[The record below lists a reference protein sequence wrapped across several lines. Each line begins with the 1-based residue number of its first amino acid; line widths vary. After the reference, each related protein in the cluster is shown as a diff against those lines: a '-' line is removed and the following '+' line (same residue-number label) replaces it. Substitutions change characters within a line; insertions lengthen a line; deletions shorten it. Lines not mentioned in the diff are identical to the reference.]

1 MEEEKR
7 TLTFHRPGGDD
18 PNQSM
23 RTHDASQ
30 QLWRSAGGGG
40 NTLRVKMVECV
51 SQVDE
56 AYGDARFEPLTRALE
71 ILGSINA
78 EQELEVLREQ
88 WRDVD
93 GMVDAVVEVHHEGF
107 NTSLQNYSKIIQ
119 LLAEAQHYMHA
130 VRRNLMLAQDNLS
143 VDTRNLLEAYHK
155 HAVVSEMGKMMQQVQ
170 AMCHSLEQVDSLD
183 RDGDWNAAVKVLLET
198 SNVLAREEII
208 AIPAVKGMV
217 SKVRQRA
224 GALLTRILQ
233 HVEGQAFRGVGAA
246 GFSSA
251 WHQTNVSRRRKSRIS
266 RGSGF
271 FGSGSG
277 TGMRFLKFHSIVEDL
292 QALDGKLRHARSPSV
307 PIEGHVVESG
317 FGASTSSISCIAQLG
332 GVSKALNS
340 VRATSRQKIRDAIV
354 QVVNQ
359 NMSIHVVSSSAVS
372 SDKAKVLLQKVL
384 MRCESIFRSVT
395 KYIQHL
401 IRARVSAP
409 SAGLTLLSDGEDAD
423 AVYFDGQ
430 PGKVVADREI
440 NILWENM
447 QHELL
452 HVVAAVLGLSVPQ
465 NEMDS
470 EGLFI
475 DMYWHN
481 SKDVDAVSPSYVS
494 RRKSTD
500 MRRTTL
506 KYSLE
511 EQLSEMSE
519 EMASKAKTE
528 GFSLLELEHLVKNA
542 IGEEHCTVSSAP
554 CIINPIHAFVSKC
567 DKILDEVRR
576 EKEKVEEQ
584 PKHGKSSPGL
594 LHSLYP
600 RTSQNQ
606 KSAEPSV
613 SILSSYIVEV
623 LRSDF
628 VPSVYANCGHRTQE
642 LLSGLDNIPT
652 YARVHDT
659 KSASILPAAETT
671 VSLIRDMLQWAS
683 LASIVAPNITGV
695 LGNCLGK
702 IVDSLQSHA
711 NGVCKDSLAFSLS
724 QDVNV
729 VHLMAQ
735 EPIATLVGGPEW
747 FASAKSDAMES
758 FLTSAIASGFAQGKA
773 ALPKALLDIFLNARP
788 LLKESLILQQTA
800 DMKSIVSIALLGNSA
815 EYIADGIY
823 ETVGSFVQTVS
834 PGKIFGDKVKT
845 SNALASSGSRQSD
858 MSIDHELVVGIL
870 HIADR
875 FRSISGMCTRTLRIE
890 TMLHVLYA
898 MQDIVNPSQ
907 KVFNERIAM
916 MAPKLASMDE
926 VLTGY
931 LLPTRR
937 EYIFAPLPGF
947 CMKLAVFQLIEME
960 KVESSTISS
969 VCRALTG
976 VEPVLGSLGHA
987 QQASRSTPMQSIT
1000 GIKPLH
1006 LAKKYYSLAVGGIE
1020 NIGKALDEEK
1030 AQGRLTHD
1038 EWLVLS
1044 SIQA

>member
-18 PNQSM
+18 SNPP
-23 RTHDASQ
+23 TGTASQ
-30 QLWRSAGGGG
+30 QLWRSVGGGSH
-40 NTLRVKMVECV
+40 TLKVKMVECV

-130 VRRNLMLAQDNLS
+130 VRKNLTLAQDNMN
-143 VDTRNLLEAYHK
+143 VDSRNLLEAYHK
-155 HAVVSEMGKMMQQVQ
+155 HAVASEMGKMMQQVQ
-170 AMCHSLEQVDSLD
+170 AMCQSLEQVDALD

-217 SKVRQRA
+217 PKVRQRA
-224 GALLTRILQ
+224 GALLTRILR
-233 HVEGQAFRGVGAA
+233 HVEGQAFRGVGAT

-251 WHQTNVSRRRKSRIS
+251 WHQAHVSRRRKSRIS

-277 TGMRFLKFHSIVEDL
+277 TGMRFIRFHSIVEDL

-307 PIEGHVVESG
+307 PIEGHVVDSG
-317 FGASTSSISCIAQLG
+317 FGTSTSSISCIAQLG

-340 VRATSRQKIRDAIV
+340 VRAISRQKIRDAIV

-359 NMSIHVVSSSAVS
+359 NMSSRGVSSSAVS
-372 SDKAKVLLQKVL
+372 SDKAKVLLQKIL

-401 IRARVSAP
+401 IRARISAP
-409 SAGLTLLSDGEDAD
+409 SAGLALLSDGEDAD
-423 AVYFDGQ
+423 AAYFDGQ

-440 NILWENM
+440 NILWDNM

-470 EGLFI
+470 DGLFI

-494 RRKSTD
+494 RRRSADT
-500 MRRTTL
+500 RRTTL

-542 IGEEHCTVSSAP
+542 IGEEHCVVSSAP
-554 CIINPIHAFVSKC
+554 CITNPIHAFVTKC
-567 DKILDEVRR
+567 GKILDEVKR
-576 EKEKVEEQ
+576 EKEKFDEQ
-584 PKHGKSSPGL
+584 PKQGKSSPGL

-600 RTSQNQ
+600 RTSQSE

-613 SILSSYIVEV
+613 HILSSYIVEI

-642 LLSGLDNIPT
+642 LLSGLDNILT
-652 YARVHDT
+652 YARIHDT

-671 VSLIRDMLQWAS
+671 VNLIGDMLKWSS

-711 NGVCKDSLAFSLS
+711 NGVCQDSLAFRLS

-758 FLTSAIASGFAQGKA
+758 FLTSAIATGFAQGKT
-773 ALPKALLDIFLNARP
+773 ALPKSLVDAFLNARP

-815 EYIADGIY
+815 DYIADGIY
-823 ETVGSFVQTVS
+823 ETVGSFVHTIS
-834 PGKIFGDKVKT
+834 PGKISGDISKT
-845 SNALASSGSRQSD
+845 TTDVSSGNRQGD
-858 MSIDHELVVGIL
+858 VSIDHELVVGLL

-890 TMLHVLYA
+890 AMLHVLYA
-898 MQDIVNPSQ
+898 MQDIFNPSQ
-907 KVFNERIAM
+907 KVFDERIAM

-926 VLTGY
+926 VLAGY

-947 CMKLAVFQLIEME
+947 CMKLAVFQLIEIE
-960 KVESSTISS
+960 KLDSSTASS

-976 VEPVLGSLGHA
+976 VEPVLGSLGLHA
-987 QQASRSTPMQSIT
+987 QQASKSTPMQSVT

-1006 LAKKYYSLAVGGIE
+1006 LAKKYYSLAVGGVE
-1020 NIGKALDEEK
+1020 NVGKALDEEK

-1044 SIQA
+1044 TIQA